1 MTMIPTKMLAKT
13 LFAGIS
19 LSALMLTGCMT
30 VGPKFKPPAT
40 PENHGY
46 AQPGDIANNGQLRT
60 EVGAKVADEWWTL
73 FQSPG
78 LDKLMRQAIANNLT
92 LEQARAHLAEAQ
104 SAEKAQG
111 GLLTADAT
119 AGYKRERAN
128 LIAFSGGAFSPSS
141 VPGGFN
147 FPTNPTY
154 NLYSIGGSVSYNL
167 DLFGGERRLKE
178 SLRAQS
184 QAQARELDAAYLTLS
199 GKVVEQV
206 LTAADATIQMQALQS
221 IADADRQDLDML
233 IKAKAAGGATEADI
247 AVARQQLALD
257 STAVPPQ
264 RQRLSAARHAMA
276 VLVGKAP
283 SEFDPPDFDAK
294 SGALPP
300 SLPVTIPSEL
310 VHERPDILEA
320 EAKLHEATAEVGIAT
335 ANLYPNISLTGVISQ
350 DALTPQTIFSS
361 LSNSYNFGPTLSL
374 PIFHSGELRAKK
386 REAQVAARAALLNYE
401 ETVLEAFAQVDDA
414 LQAIAHDNQA
424 YADQQR
430 VLDQAQARLDMVRK
444 SFNAGGATARQLLAA
459 RKGLVQAELDLQQYG
474 TGRYSDSA
482 RLMLAVAHVP
492 PGATAGT
499 KTP

>member
-1 MTMIPTKMLAKT
+1 MTMASQKT
-13 LFAGIS
+13 LARFAGLS
-19 LSALMLTGCMT
+19 LSALLLASCAA
-30 VGPKFKPPAT
+30 VGPNYKPPEPPA
-40 PENHGY
+40 NHGY
-46 AQPGDIANNGQLRT
+46 AMAGDIANTGQLQT
-60 EVGAKVADEWWTL
+60 DVGAKVLDDWWTL

-78 LDKLMRQAIANNLT
+78 LNALMREAIANNLT
-92 LEQARAHLAEAQ
+92 LEQARVHLAEAQ

-141 VPGGFN
+141 LPGGLS
-147 FPTNPTY
+147 FPTNPQY

-167 DLFGGERRLKE
+167 DLFGGERRLRE
-178 SLRAQS
+178 SLKAQTE
-184 QAQARELDAAYLTLS
+184 AQARELDAAYLTLT

-206 LTAADATIQMQALQS
+206 LTAADANIQMQALQA
-221 IADADRQDLDML
+221 IADADREDLNMIL
-233 IKAKAAGGATEADI
+233 KAKAAGGATEADV
-247 AVARQQLALD
+247 AMARQQLALD
-257 STAVPPQ
+257 SSAVPPQ
-264 RQRLSAARHAMA
+264 RQRLAAARHAMA

-283 SEFDPPDFDAK
+283 SEFVAPDFDAK

-300 SLPVTIPSEL
+300 SLPVSIPSEL

-320 EAKLHEATAEVGIAT
+320 EAKLHQATAEVGIAT

-361 LSNSYNFGPTLSL
+361 LSNSYNFGPSLTL
-374 PIFHSGELRAKK
+374 PIFHSGELHAKK
-386 REAQVAARAALLNYE
+386 REAQAAARAALLNYE

-424 YADQQR
+424 YEDQQR

-459 RKGLVQAELDLQQYG
+459 RKALVQAELDLQQYG

-482 RLMLAVAHVP
+482 RLMLAVAHAP
-492 PGATAGT
+492 NSLTAGAP

>member
-1 MTMIPTKMLAKT
+1 MTMVSQKT
-13 LFAGIS
+13 LARFAGLS
-19 LSALMLTGCMT
+19 LSALLLASCAA
-30 VGPKFKPPAT
+30 VGPNYKPPEPPA
-40 PENHGY
+40 NHGY
-46 AQPGDIANNGQLRT
+46 AMAGDIANTGQLQT
-60 EVGAKVADEWWTL
+60 DVGAKVLDDWWTL

-78 LDKLMRQAIANNLT
+78 LNALMREAIANNLT
-92 LEQARAHLAEAQ
+92 LEQARVHLAEAQ

-141 VPGGFN
+141 LPGGLS
-147 FPTNPTY
+147 FPTNPQY

-167 DLFGGERRLKE
+167 DLFGGERRLRE
-178 SLRAQS
+178 SLKAQTE
-184 QAQARELDAAYLTLS
+184 AQARELDAAYLTLT

-206 LTAADATIQMQALQS
+206 LTAADANIQMQALQA
-221 IADADRQDLDML
+221 IADADREDLNMIL
-233 IKAKAAGGATEADI
+233 KAKAAGGATEADV
-247 AVARQQLALD
+247 AMARQQLALD
-257 STAVPPQ
+257 SSAVPPQ
-264 RQRLSAARHAMA
+264 RQRLAAARHAMA

-283 SEFDPPDFDAK
+283 SEFVAPDFDAK

-300 SLPVTIPSEL
+300 SLPVSIPSEL

-320 EAKLHEATAEVGIAT
+320 EAKLHQATAEVGIAT

-361 LSNSYNFGPTLSL
+361 LSNSYNFGPSLTL
-374 PIFHSGELRAKK
+374 PIFHSGELHAKK
-386 REAQVAARAALLNYE
+386 REAQAAARAALLNYE

-424 YADQQR
+424 YEDQQR

-459 RKGLVQAELDLQQYG
+459 RKALVQAELDLQQYG

-482 RLMLAVAHVP
+482 RLMLAVAHAP
-492 PGATAGT
+492 NSLTAGAP

>member
-1 MTMIPTKMLAKT
+1 MTMVSQKT
-13 LFAGIS
+13 LARFAGLS
-19 LSALMLTGCMT
+19 LSALLLASCAA
-30 VGPKFKPPAT
+30 VGPNYKPPEPPA
-40 PENHGY
+40 NHGY
-46 AQPGDIANNGQLRT
+46 AMAGDIANTGQLQT
-60 EVGAKVADEWWTL
+60 DVGAKVLDDWWTL

-78 LDKLMRQAIANNLT
+78 LNALMREAIANNLT
-92 LEQARAHLAEAQ
+92 LEQARVHLAEAQ

-141 VPGGFN
+141 LPGGLS
-147 FPTNPTY
+147 FPTNPQY

-167 DLFGGERRLKE
+167 DLFGGERRLRE
-178 SLRAQS
+178 SLKAQTE
-184 QAQARELDAAYLTLS
+184 AQARELDAAYLTLT

-206 LTAADATIQMQALQS
+206 LTAADANIQMQALQA
-221 IADADRQDLDML
+221 IADADREDLNMIL
-233 IKAKAAGGATEADI
+233 KAKAAGGATEADV
-247 AVARQQLALD
+247 AMARQQLALD
-257 STAVPPQ
+257 SSAVPPQ
-264 RQRLSAARHAMA
+264 RQRLAAARHAMA

-283 SEFDPPDFDAK
+283 SEFVAPDFDAK

-300 SLPVTIPSEL
+300 SLPVSIPSEL

-320 EAKLHEATAEVGIAT
+320 EAKLHQATAEVGIAT

-361 LSNSYNFGPTLSL
+361 LSNSYNFGPSLTL
-374 PIFHSGELRAKK
+374 PIFHSGELHAKK
-386 REAQVAARAALLNYE
+386 REAQAAARAALLNYE

-492 PGATAGT
+492 PGAGAGT
-499 KTP
+499 KAP